1 VRRKIIIAFGILSG
15 VLALGIAA
23 VWMLANPNRHREF
36 IQAQLERQLSRKVTL
51 GDMSLGFLPLRF
63 QVKDPVIAEDPS
75 LQRETAFVQAESLNI
90 QVQLLPLLQGNVQID
105 SVELRRPIV
114 EVVRTKK
121 GTWNFDTLGPQAGAV
136 SDSASTSGAAR
147 REFSLERFKMID
159 GQIGITDLQKGQA
172 RQAYDHIDL
181 TVLHFS
187 KGKPFALELAAR
199 VQGEELRL
207 KCAAATIADGLVTID
222 NATLQLA
229 QTSLGVAGTVNT
241 STNPST
247 MDLQIK
253 SEDVSI
259 TEVARLASAFGIAF
273 APGTSVTGRLN
284 ADVRARGPVAKPQL
298 TGKVAGRDLNLSGQG
313 IPQPVQIKAVDLA
326 LSPTAIQSNEFTAT
340 SGKTSVLGKFSILQ
354 YASNS
359 PSLDL
364 GLRSP
369 GATLPEIQSIA
380 SAYGV
385 TGLNQV
391 SGEGNLNFDLRA
403 RGAVQSLNT
412 ASAMKALNGT
422 INIDFSPLK
431 IAGFDT
437 ASQLARLAGFGE
449 TGAEQNQSDFLRIV
463 GRVDVQDGIAQT
475 NNLRAQL
482 GIANLVASGTADLA
496 AESLNLKMSSIFT
509 KETTDK
515 FGASRAGRFV
525 NMALTNNAGELVLP
539 VIVTGSFRKPSFS
552 PDTRAIA
559 DLQKQKYL
567 PSILGTD
574 ATGEKPSILKGIFGV
589 LGGKKN

>member
-1 VRRKIIIAFGILSG
+1 MRRKIIIAFGILSG

>member
-1 VRRKIIIAFGILSG
+1 MRRKLIIALGVLLG

-75 LQRETAFVQAESLNI
+75 LQRKTAFVQAESLDI

-105 SVELRRPIV
+105 SIELRRPIV

-121 GTWNFDTLGPQAGAV
+121 GTWNFDTLGPQADAV
-136 SDSASTSGAAR
+136 SDSASTAGAAR
-147 REFSLERFKMID
+147 REFSLEQFRMID

-181 TVLHFS
+181 TLLHFS
-187 KGKPFALELAAR
+187 KGKPFALELTAR

-229 QTSLGVAGTVNT
+229 QTSLGVGGTVNT

-253 SEDVSI
+253 SGDVSI

-273 APGTSVTGRLN
+273 APGTTVTGRLN

-326 LSPTAIQSNEFTAT
+326 LSPTTIQSNEFTAT

-380 SAYGV
+380 NAYGV

-403 RGAVQSLNT
+403 RGAVQSLST

-437 ASQLARLAGFGE
+437 ASQLTRLAGFGE

-475 NNLRAQL
+475 NDLRAQL
-482 GIANLVASGTADLA
+482 GIGNLVASGTADLA

-515 FGASRAGRFV
+515 FGATRGGKFV

-574 ATGEKPSILKGIFGV
+574 TTGEKPSLLKGIFGV